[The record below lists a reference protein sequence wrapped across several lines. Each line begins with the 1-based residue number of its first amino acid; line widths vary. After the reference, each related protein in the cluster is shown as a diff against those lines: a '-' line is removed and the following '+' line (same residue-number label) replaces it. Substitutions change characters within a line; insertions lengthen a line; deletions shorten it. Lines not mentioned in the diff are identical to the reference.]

1 MKNLF
6 EVPEIEFISLSNV
19 DVIVTSPCIGNED
32 CEVDTGW

>member
-6 EVPEIEFISLSNV
+6 ETPEIEFININNT
-19 DVIVTSPCIGNED
+19 DVIVTSPCLGNEG